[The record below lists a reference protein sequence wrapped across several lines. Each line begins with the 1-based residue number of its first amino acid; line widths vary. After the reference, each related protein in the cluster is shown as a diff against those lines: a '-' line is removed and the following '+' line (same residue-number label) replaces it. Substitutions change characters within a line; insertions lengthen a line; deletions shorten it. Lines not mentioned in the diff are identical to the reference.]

1 MKFYIKH
8 RDELKWK
15 ELSSKN
21 GIYIDLPVIMGE
33 RVDGKFDSL
42 TLQMYTGESLDD
54 IDLTKAIPPKYEIKY
69 TEVDNEREEIEG
81 VNTFYFITDEN
92 SSARKRKKTIKE
104 DGIVVEA
111 LYQHKIEA
119 VERLYYLDN
128 RYLPNY
134 TIRQPKSR
142 FYSLETKSSGAD
154 FSLNKRVIF
163 NGENYSFDDVSIRR
177 LAEHNTNEEFEY
189 GFDPNKGIYIEF
201 KDINKVPLS
210 LTFEINESKA
220 APSYIRTGSIFGKR
234 EIQISLGY
242 LTSPYSETR
251 YKSRVEYYDE
261 NGDLIDYT
269 NENFETRYS
278 AGEVNGSVPIFGI
291 PTIKSLGAI
300 RPSNYFLNINK
311 HDSASS
317 VRVYLNLSSTRLEY
331 LSDGVGGAVVDI
343 PGFPSETIF
352 NVGTV
357 SNIMVKADTGIY
369 ETEID
374 IKYTT
379 LLEFVEKA
387 LHDYNLNSREKI
399 TLHEDVK
406 PLLDVVAIES
416 EWGGY
421 TLRELLERAFKTVG
435 IVPYLTINNEI
446 TYRKTKKVAEYIDL
460 EDVMGKEEEHIGGD
474 YYDKVV
480 SNTKNLVSEED
491 FVTEVLPF
499 TSLDSEFSQIT
510 YENGGFQ
517 TSGKIYFVSQAILHT
532 PGLEINF
539 GKETYNTNM
548 NRPYYWD
555 ITKRLFEEDIYN
567 SFPNV
572 RVDYIVS
579 QGGIPPRSVS
589 SLLTQANTIYYKSGG
604 RFIGGTLNVGE
615 YVPKYEWWDGWQGVL
630 SFGQEN
636 GEYAIIEM
644 IISLAYELVND
655 IYDVNEPM
663 PDVELK
669 DIINYEL
676 ILTYC
681 PIFDEITTKYSSNM
695 ANRKALNWEKKLNI
709 KDRVVSYQNNEEIL
723 RNEMERKGNSKI
735 IYRDVVG
742 SVAETI
748 PVNSIINDGLRVSNK
763 ALTIGKNRVEVEYV
777 LQENLIIQNE
787 DIRLPV
793 EFERYN
799 VPYEY
804 VDREIMIENHL
815 IFSKRLLPKYIGEKN
830 ASSREFIE
838 TIFLGT
844 GDIEGPIYGKVNI
857 DGRDILLRFSKLET
871 RFTMLFSGGFL
882 DNYTA
887 GVQRYE
893 GAEGSAIFYSTPYRY
908 TDGNGKFKE
917 LKDLEIGWNT
927 KFPDSRI
934 GRVGNRQYDIKMFP
948 LSKYEGFEVELNK
961 KLFDIKEPLQLL
973 KDAGERTTITLTN
986 YLTNESEDIKF
997 YNFKSITKIGYLI
1010 EDVYLNDDLRLV
1022 DIKYMDYKGDYNIG
1036 IETFSFN
1043 INKVRIA
1050 VEDVSLFE
1058 KGIVLVNETRGKE
1071 YLVGVIKEPRVE
1083 ENDII
1088 FFIST
1093 TRYGFIKD
1101 IPYKEYISISE
1112 KQVLRKSLESQNIRI
1127 IDIPIIE
1134 EQPLTSVLEYTRVDI
1149 PKIEINATQAI
1160 LSVLDSERFDIP
1172 AIDIVEKQR
1181 LVSLVNN
1188 VFIDLPRFNIKE
1200 QQSLVSLVDSVIM
1213 DLPRFNIEEEQ
1224 RLVSLASNEYMGI
1237 ASFDI
1242 VEKQYLTKHLNSV
1255 IIDLPRFDIE
1265 EEQRLTTY
1273 SNSIIIDIPRVDID
1287 DSQEIISYSDYVGI
1301 SNLVFNIND
1310 IQEIT
1315 NMKELE

>member
-1 MKFYIKH
+1 MKLYIKH

-21 GIYIDLPVIMGE
+21 GIYVDLPIIMGE

-42 TLQMYTGESLDD
+42 TLEMYTGERLDD

-69 TEVDNEREEIEG
+69 TEVENESEEIEG

-104 DGIVVEA
+104 DGVVVEA

-154 FSLNKRVIF
+154 FSLNKKVIF
-163 NGENYSFDDVSIRR
+163 DGESYSFDDASIRR

-189 GFDPNKGIYIEF
+189 GIDPNKGIYIEF
-201 KDINKVPLS
+201 KEINKVPLS

-220 APSYIRTGSIFGKR
+220 APSYIRKSSVLG
-234 EIQISLGY
+234 ISLGKEKINVAIPQPGSTFY
-242 LTSPYSETR
+242 LDKSYSETR

-269 NENFETRYS
+269 NQEFNTRYS
-278 AGEVNGSVPIFGI
+278 TGEVQGSVPIIGNRI
-291 PTIKSLGAI
+291 IKSLGAI
-300 RPSNYFLNINK
+300 SPSNYFLNLNK
-311 HDSASS
+311 HDRASK
-317 VRVYLNLSSTRLEY
+317 VRVYLNISSIGVEY
-331 LSDGVGGAVVDI
+331 TTTVGVVAGGMGVVCDI
-343 PGFPSETIF
+343 PGFPSETTF
-352 NVGTV
+352 NVGTIHNV
-357 SNIMVKADTGIY
+357 MVKADTGIY

-499 TSLDSEFSQIT
+499 TSLESEFSQVT

-567 SFPNV
+567 SFPNI
-572 RVDYIVS
+572 RVDYNVS
-579 QGGIPPRSVS
+579 EGGIPPRSVS

-615 YVPKYEWWDGWQGVL
+615 YVPKYEWWDGWQGIL

-636 GEYAIIEM
+636 GEYAIVEM

-655 IYDVNEPM
+655 IYNVNEPR
-663 PDVELK
+663 PDIELK

-815 IFSKRLLPKYIGEKN
+815 IFSKRLLPKYIGEN
-830 ASSREFIE
+830 SASSREFIE

-908 TDGNGKFKE
+908 TDGNGKFEE

-934 GRVGNRQYDIKMFP
+934 GRVGNRPYDIKMFP
-948 LSKYEGFEVELNK
+948 LSKYEGREVELDK

-1010 EDVYLNDDLRLV
+1010 EDVYLNDDLNLV
-1022 DIKYMDYKGDYNIG
+1022 DIKYMDYKGDYNID
-1036 IETFSFN
+1036 IETFDFN
-1043 INKVRIA
+1043 INKVRIT
-1050 VEDVSLFE
+1050 VENVSLFE

-1083 ENDII
+1083 ENDIT

-1112 KQVLRKSLESQNIRI
+1112 KQVLRKSLDSQNIRI

-1134 EQPLTSVLEYTRVDI
+1134 EQPLISVLEYTRVDI

-1160 LSVLDSERFDIP
+1160 LSVLDNESFDIP
-1172 AIDIVEKQR
+1172 TIDIVEKQR

-1188 VFIDLPRFNIKE
+1188 VFIDLPRFNI
-1200 QQSLVSLVDSVIM
+1200 V
-1213 DLPRFNIEEEQ
+1213 EEQ
-1224 RLVSLASNEYMGI
+1224 RLVSLSNNAFMGI
-1237 ASFDI
+1237 TRFDI
-1242 VEKQYLTKHLNSV
+1242 VEEQHLTKHLNSV
-1255 IIDLPRFDIE
+1255 IIDIPRFDI
-1265 EEQRLTTY
+1265 
-1273 SNSIIIDIPRVDID
+1273 NDN
-1287 DSQEIISYSDYVGI
+1287 QEVISYSEYVGI
-1301 SNLVFNIND
+1301 SKIIFNIND

>member
-1 MKFYIKH
+1 
-8 RDELKWK
+8 
-15 ELSSKN
+15 
-21 GIYIDLPVIMGE
+21 
-33 RVDGKFDSL
+33 
-42 TLQMYTGESLDD
+42 
-54 IDLTKAIPPKYEIKY
+54 
-69 TEVDNEREEIEG
+69 
-81 VNTFYFITDEN
+81 
-92 SSARKRKKTIKE
+92 
-104 DGIVVEA
+104 
-111 LYQHKIEA
+111 
-119 VERLYYLDN
+119 
-128 RYLPNY
+128 
-134 TIRQPKSR
+134 
-142 FYSLETKSSGAD
+142 
-154 FSLNKRVIF
+154 
-163 NGENYSFDDVSIRR
+163 
-177 LAEHNTNEEFEY
+177 
-189 GFDPNKGIYIEF
+189 
-201 KDINKVPLS
+201 
-210 LTFEINESKA
+210 
-220 APSYIRTGSIFGKR
+220 
-234 EIQISLGY
+234 
-242 LTSPYSETR
+242 
-251 YKSRVEYYDE
+251 
-261 NGDLIDYT
+261 
-269 NENFETRYS
+269 
-278 AGEVNGSVPIFGI
+278 
-291 PTIKSLGAI
+291 
-300 RPSNYFLNINK
+300 
-311 HDSASS
+311 
-317 VRVYLNLSSTRLEY
+317 
-331 LSDGVGGAVVDI
+331 
-343 PGFPSETIF
+343 
-352 NVGTV
+352 
-357 SNIMVKADTGIY
+357 
-369 ETEID
+369 
-374 IKYTT
+374 
-379 LLEFVEKA
+379 
-387 LHDYNLNSREKI
+387 
-399 TLHEDVK
+399 
-406 PLLDVVAIES
+406 
-416 EWGGY
+416 
-421 TLRELLERAFKTVG
+421 
-435 IVPYLTINNEI
+435 
-446 TYRKTKKVAEYIDL
+446 
-460 EDVMGKEEEHIGGD
+460 
-474 YYDKVV
+474 
-480 SNTKNLVSEED
+480 
-491 FVTEVLPF
+491 
-499 TSLDSEFSQIT
+499 
-510 YENGGFQ
+510 
-517 TSGKIYFVSQAILHT
+517 
-532 PGLEINF
+532 
-539 GKETYNTNM
+539 M

-572 RVDYIVS
+572 RVDYIAS
-579 QGGIPPRSVS
+579 QGVIPPRSVS

-604 RFIGGTLNVGE
+604 RFIGGTLNIGE
-615 YVPKYEWWDGWQGVL
+615 YVPKYEWWDGWEGL
-630 SFGQEN
+630 TSLGQEN
-636 GEYAIIEM
+636 GEYAIVEM

-655 IYDVNEPM
+655 VYNVDEPK
-663 PDVELK
+663 PDIELK

-723 RNEMERKGNSKI
+723 RNEMERKGNNKI

-815 IFSKRLLPKYIGEKN
+815 IFSKRLLPKYIGEAN

-857 DGRDILLRFSKLET
+857 DYGDIDRDILLRFSKLET

-893 GAEGSAIFYSTPYRY
+893 GGEGSAIFYSTPYRY
-908 TDGNGKFKE
+908 TDGNGKFEE

-934 GRVGNRQYDIKMFP
+934 GRVGNKPYDIKMFP
-948 LSKYEGFEVELNK
+948 LSKYEGFEVELDK

-1010 EDVYLNDDLRLV
+1010 EDVYLNDDLNLV
-1022 DIKYMDYKGDYNIG
+1022 DIKYMDYKGDYNID
-1036 IETFSFN
+1036 IETFDFN

-1071 YLVGVIKEPRVE
+1071 YLVGVIKEPRTE
-1083 ENDII
+1083 ENDIT

-1112 KQVLRKSLESQNIRI
+1112 KQVLRKYIDSQNIRI

-1134 EQPLTSVLEYTRVDI
+1134 EQPLISVLEYTRVDI

-1160 LSVLDSERFDIP
+1160 LSVLDNESFNIP
-1172 AIDIVEKQR
+1172 TIDIVEEQR

-1188 VFIDLPRFNIKE
+1188 VFIDLPRFNIE
-1200 QQSLVSLVDSVIM
+1200 GEQSLVSL
-1213 DLPRFNIEEEQ
+1213 
-1224 RLVSLASNEYMGI
+1224 SNNAFMGI
-1237 ASFDI
+1237 TRFDI
-1242 VEKQYLTKHLNSV
+1242 VEEQHLTKHLNSV
-1255 IIDLPRFDIE
+1255 IIDIPR
-1265 EEQRLTTY
+1265 
-1273 SNSIIIDIPRVDID
+1273 IDIN